1 MESFFGGRRG
11 NDINIVG
18 TCKNKENAVTVLE
31 SFPIG
36 SHVLCIGTTGIANE
50 GEDPEIN
57 RYDINYGNLYKKD
70 INGDVI
76 FCGNIAGPQGPA
88 SAVRMSGYAID
99 IPTDAYTA
107 KSWRPSSSDTVITIH
122 IPSQTQPET
131 LRGNGTD
138 LMTITGMINWL
149 NANLTYDKIVAIP
162 ELRGAMVSIG
172 VGTGSAQNL
181 ESSVD
186 ANDEWPRRFF
196 IFDYSTRGWKYVGH
210 LGSVTTAWRFD
221 NWGKDWYYQQQTD
234 TDKEKSMDNMINNSI
249 VYGVK
254 TTSSDIAINNSSYIL

>member
-18 TCKNKENAVTVLE
+18 TCKNKENAIEVLN

-99 IPTDAYTA
+99 IPTEAYTA

-122 IPSQTQPET
+122 IPSQVQPET

-149 NANLTYDKIVAIP
+149 NANLTYDRIVAIP

-210 LGSVTTAWRFD
+210 LGSVTAAWRFVES
-221 NWGKDWYYQQQTD
+221 GSTD
-234 TDKEKSMDNMINNSI
+234 SMGDMINNSI
-249 VYGVK
+249 LYF
-254 TTSSDIAINNSSYIL
+254 INNGSSPVANSQTPDSF